1 MIHRN
6 HQEETIDNKI
16 LIDQI
21 NNSNNNLIKYKDE
34 ILFEISNFIRQT
46 QA

>member
-34 ILFEISNFIRQT
+34 IIFEI
-46 QA
+46 

>member
-21 NNSNNNLIKYKDE
+21 NNSNNNLIKQLENE
-34 ILFEISNFIRQT
+34 IEQKKIQT
-46 QA
+46 NQ